1 MFKVDLKTKEVK
13 ISKDK
18 MPSVEELMP
27 NPGFKIILKKKNP
40 VKTF

>member
-1 MFKVDLKTKEVK
+1 MFKVDLKTKEIK

-27 NPGFKIILKKKNP
+27 NPGFKIVIKQKNP

>member
-13 ISKDK
+13 TSKDEL
-18 MPSVEELMP
+18 PSVEELMP
-27 NPGFKIILKKKNP
+27 NPGFKLILKKKNP

>member
-13 ISKDK
+13 LSKDTL
-18 MPSVEELMP
+18 PLVDELMP
-27 NPGFKIILKKKNP
+27 NPGFKIVIKQKNP

>member
-1 MFKVDLKTKEVK
+1 MFKVDLKTKEVN

-27 NPGFKIILKKKNP
+27 NPGFKINLKKKNP

>member
-13 ISKDK
+13 TSKDK
-18 MPSVEELMP
+18 MPTVEELMP
-27 NPGFKIILKKKNP
+27 NPGFRLVIKQKNP

>member
-1 MFKVDLKTKEVK
+1 MFKVDLKTKKVE

-27 NPGFKIILKKKNP
+27 NPGFKLILKKKNP

>member
-18 MPSVEELMP
+18 MPTVDELMP
-27 NPGFKIILKKKNP
+27 NLGFKIILKKKIP